1 MTNEMGEGG
10 GPDKTHFAI
19 FGEIDLQCFGII
31 LEPQRSHGKE
41 NVLAVDCLA
50 FLLLT
55 LF

>member
-1 MTNEMGEGG
+1 MGGKG
-10 GPDKTHFAI
+10 RPDKTHFAI

-41 NVLAVDCLA
+41 NVLAIDRLA
-50 FLLLT
+50 LLLLT